1 MVEIM
6 KNKFCNPEQEINA
19 NKNKLNKKQVYKT
32 VNFVI

>member
-1 MVEIM
+1 MVEFM
-6 KNKFCNPEQEINA
+6 KKKFCSPEQEIDA